1 MDQDKND
8 GGGGEGGAAS
18 PGSSG
23 SSAGFA
29 CSQNTW
35 CGGVAANCCTTFSRA
50 KAGGFNTY
58 SGFLGHELG
67 PQDEG
72 VQAVLAL
79 VLSKTGYHVSSARR
93 DFGR

>member
-1 MDQDKND
+1 MQPKHMVW
-8 GGGGEGGAAS
+8 
-18 PGSSG
+18 
-23 SSAGFA
+23 
-29 CSQNTW
+29 W
-35 CGGVAANCCTTFSRA
+35 CGCQLLHHIQPG